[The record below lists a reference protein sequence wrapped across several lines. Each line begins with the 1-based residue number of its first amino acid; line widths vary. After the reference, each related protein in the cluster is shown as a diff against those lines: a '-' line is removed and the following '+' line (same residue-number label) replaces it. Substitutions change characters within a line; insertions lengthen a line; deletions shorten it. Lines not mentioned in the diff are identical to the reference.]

1 MIEYK
6 ELFEFLNNSFVLLLG
21 VALLKAIYQLFKMHI
36 QTNENTKDI
45 QILKDFI
52 GYGKRKKDYD

>member
-1 MIEYK
+1 MINFTL
-6 ELFEFLNNSFVLLLG
+6 LFEFLNNSFVLLVA

-45 QILKDFI
+45 QQLKDFT
-52 GYGKRKKDYD
+52 GYGKKRG